1 MALFSV
7 LDWGLFVAYL
17 MASVLV
23 GVVFAREQRAAND
36 YFLAGRSMGY
46 VVVAVSV
53 IAALFSGI
61 TYLGAPSEEERQRSG
76 DQEAGA
82 DLPSA
87 PLAR

>member
-1 MALFSV
+1 
-7 LDWGLFVAYL
+7 
-17 MASVLV
+17 
-23 GVVFAREQRAAND
+23 
-36 YFLAGRSMGY
+36 MGY